1 MQGTVALC
9 AGSIFA
15 AILGQL
21 TDPSTA
27 PFPGATVRLLKEG
40 SNMPV
45 KAVTNTEGF
54 YNFPFPELGVYT
66 LTVTANVFVSLYVT
80 RRSPLT
86 AGSGTSAQ

>member
-1 MQGTVALC
+1 
-9 AGSIFA
+9 
-15 AILGQL
+15 
-21 TDPSTA
+21 
-27 PFPGATVRLLKEG
+27 
-40 SNMPV
+40 MPV